1 MTKKGK
7 SMKNRNLKIPA
18 LILAIGLVLTL
29 VACLFANVIMTP
41 AITEHDFK
49 YSVTYKLCGETKTL
63 DGVYKCSYKG
73 FYQGGDPRDRYY
85 TGEYIIDGQTTLSH
99 TYTIAEKD
107 GAVLY
112 IVTLFNDCYLMGDTK
127 DMDYEPF
134 LEAPYLEAV
143 DKEGYPYDE
152 TNMPSEFTAEIIS
165 WEYPEPIENR
175 FSFGGFA
182 LMHAGSMMAMLVVGL
197 LTVLTC
203 VIFVK
208 KDKSLAY
215 NVLDTFSI
223 VLNFAICILAIPFIT
238 FTSAFFQITIDTDGI
253 FYQAYMCIPALTA
266 FTVAASIALRRKGFR
281 MTGFLIQLVGPV
293 VYIVPLILES
303 IINTFFR

>member
-1 MTKKGK
+1 MKMK
-7 SMKNRNLKIPA
+7 SLRIPA
-18 LILAIGLVLTL
+18 LILAVGLVLSL
-29 VACLFANVIMTP
+29 VVCLFTNIIMAPTV
-41 AITEHDFK
+41 TEYDFK
-49 YSVTYKLCGETKTL
+49 YSVTYKLNGETKAL
-63 DGVYKCSYKG
+63 EGVYKCFYEG
-73 FYQGGDPRDRYY
+73 FDQGGDPRDRYY
-85 TGEYIIDGQTTLSH
+85 TGEYTVDGQTTLSH

-107 GAVLY
+107 GAVLD

-134 LEAPYLEAV
+134 LEDPYLEAI
-143 DKEGYPYDE
+143 DKEGCPYDE

-175 FSFGGFA
+175 FTFGGFA
-182 LMHAGSMMAMLVVGL
+182 LMHAGSMLVMLVIGL
-197 LTVLTC
+197 LTVLAC

-208 KDKSLAY
+208 KDQSLAY

-238 FTSAFFQITIDTDGI
+238 FTSAFFQLTISTDGV
-253 FYQAYMCIPALTA
+253 FYQVYMFIPAITA

-281 MTGFLIQLVGPV
+281 KTGFFIQFAGPV
-293 VYIVPLILES
+293 IYIVPLIVES
-303 IINTFFR
+303 VIYNFFG

>member
-1 MTKKGK
+1 
-7 SMKNRNLKIPA
+7 MKNRNLKIPA
-18 LILAIGLVLTL
+18 LILAIGLELTL
-29 VACLFANVIMTP
+29 VVCLFANVIMTP

-112 IVTLFNDCYLMGDTK
+112 IVTLFNECYLMGDKK

-134 LEAPYLEAV
+134 LEDPYLEAV

-175 FSFGGFA
+175 FTFGGFA
-182 LMHAGSMMAMLVVGL
+182 LMHAGSMLAMLVVGL
-197 LTVLTC
+197 LTVLAC
-203 VIFVK
+203 GILVK
-208 KDKSLAY
+208 KDKSLAD
-215 NVLDTFSI
+215 NVLDIFSI
-223 VLNFAICILAIPFIT
+223 VLNFVICFAAIPFMT
-238 FTSAFFQITIDTDGI
+238 ITIALMQIVVSSNDPV
-253 FYQAYMCIPALTA
+253 YQIALCVPAITA
-266 FTVAASIALRRKGFR
+266 FTLAASVALRRIRFPK
-281 MTGFLIQLVGPV
+281 TGFFLQFLGPV
-293 VYIVPLILES
+293 LFVLTLIL
-303 IINTFFR
+303 TR